1 MTLPPELREK
11 AEAAAKDY
19 GLRNTHIDPSE
30 HHLII
35 PMLRETTS
43 NHFMS
48 GVEWLWGEIMKETKG
63 ILFDPLLVF
72 TEASQRNETIRELKS
87 KLKKAEKEIRELRAE
102 CSQLREDNL
111 DD

>member
-11 AEAAAKDY
+11 AEKDWKIY
-19 GLRNTHIDPSE
+19 NHDFD
-30 HHLII
+30 
-35 PMLRETTS
+35 TS
-43 NHFMS
+43 NDFECFLS

>member
-11 AEAAAKDY
+11 AEAQLGTNPKHRQY
-19 GLRNTHIDPSE
+19 
-30 HHLII
+30 
-35 PMLRETTS
+35 REG
-43 NHFMS
+43 FYD

-72 TEASQRNETIRELKS
+72 TEASQRNETIRELKAQ
-87 KLKKAEKEIRELRAE
+87 LKATEEEIRELIAE